1 MQAATVDER
10 DGVGTRPWLRLRWDS
25 TLNVPAVLGILGLV
39 ATVLLGVG
47 ANRERLNSHAGALAA
62 LDRRDEAIFARV
74 DRLEAEVNTI
84 PERIAR
90 LEQQQAADSVALAR
104 IEAKLDRLQ
113 DGGRS

>member
-1 MQAATVDER
+1 MAENNNMKSAFQH
-10 DGVGTRPWLRLRWDS
+10 LRFRWDS
-25 TLNVPAVLGILGLV
+25 TLNVPAVVALVGIA

-47 ANRERLNSHAGALAA
+47 ANSERLNNHSDVFASLE
-62 LDRRDEAIFARV
+62 RRNETMTSRV

-90 LEQQQAADSVALAR
+90 LEQQQATDSVALGR

-113 DGGRS
+113 DRRRP